1 VAVVIWADYEAKAS
15 PRPEGFRNARCR
27 CTNKA
32 LTPSAFAA
40 LTDFPANEKL
50 WTTASRWYR
59 VGVVLIAI
67 AFALAFVQPRA
78 PGAQTDTEIATLTRL
93 ETDWNAAHVH
103 GDAAALE
110 RLFADDLVVMV
121 PGMRVMTKADAVGM
135 FTSGRMKFDRYE
147 TSETKFRVYDAT
159 AIVTGRLRRTRVIG
173 GNTVDDD
180 WRFTKVYLRRAGR
193 WQVVSFHASN
203 TGA

>member
-1 VAVVIWADYEAKAS
+1 MMWLSVWLV
-15 PRPEGFRNARCR
+15 
-27 CTNKA
+27 
-32 LTPSAFAA
+32 
-40 LTDFPANEKL
+40 
-50 WTTASRWYR
+50 
-59 VGVVLIAI
+59 
-67 AFALAFVQPRA
+67 AFALVQA
-78 PGAQTDTEIATLTRL
+78 PVGNAPADAEVTTLTRL
-93 ETDWNAAHVH
+93 EADWNAAHVH

-110 RLFADDLVVMV
+110 HLFADDLVVVV

-147 TSETKFRVYDAT
+147 TSETKFRVYEAT

-173 GNTVDDD
+173 GATVDDD

-203 TGA
+203 TAP

>member
-1 VAVVIWADYEAKAS
+1 MVVISVWLVAV
-15 PRPEGFRNARCR
+15 
-27 CTNKA
+27 
-32 LTPSAFAA
+32 
-40 LTDFPANEKL
+40 
-50 WTTASRWYR
+50 
-59 VGVVLIAI
+59 
-67 AFALAFVQPRA
+67 ALAHA
-78 PGAQTDTEIATLTRL
+78 PVGNAPADADVTTLTRL
-93 ETDWNAAHVH
+93 ETDWNAAHVR

-110 RLFADDLVVMV
+110 HLFADDVVVMV

-159 AIVTGRLRRTRVIG
+159 AIVTGRLRRTRVLAG
-173 GNTVDDD
+173 ATVDDD

-203 TGA
+203 TALP